1 MVEKRENP
9 IISILIL
16 GSEKEEMEKRVWGHS
31 QNFCLSSF
39 AALTGF
45 CPDDQASSPWEP
57 ATQHATTAL
66 LKSRAVEPA
75 H

>member
-9 IISILIL
+9 IISILIM
-16 GSEKEEMEKRVWGHS
+16 GSEKEEMEKRVCGHS

-39 AALTGF
+39 AS
-45 CPDDQASSPWEP
+45 PDFAPMIKPMP